1 MTAPRLLIITDHAAF
16 GRALEQ
22 HVSIVWPDAQCRIH
36 SPSRSGRLHSGFTAL
51 GYDAVLLDHE
61 VEMGRA
67 RPGGESRDESTGEPK
82 GEPKGEPRGEPRGE
96 QWLENLMYRSGFP
109 PVLYFAPGEDL
120 ALAARVGKA
129 GAVDCLARE
138 RIDHRR
144 LAGRLHDSV
153 RRRRQDRAL
162 QRTGAQAARDARFG
176 PVTIRGHRCVR
187 ELASGGTSMVYLA
200 ESERA
205 GDMVVLKVLRES
217 PESGERHAQYARFL
231 REYELISAIRHPNVV
246 RIFDLGIAD
255 DHAYIAME
263 YFPRGD
269 LRARIAEGISRE
281 QALGMLAQMAS
292 ALQTVHEVGVLH
304 RDLKPGNIMLRADD
318 SIAIIDFGLA
328 RQEVADIEMTAT
340 GEIFGTP
347 YYMSPEQGHG
357 KPLDAR
363 SDLYSLGVVFYEMLT
378 GKKPY
383 LDTTPMSV
391 IYLHANAP
399 LPMLEGDLRA
409 CQPLLERLLAK
420 DPAHRPASAR
430 ALLADIEAELASI
443 QGGGVPGAG
452 SARGYGRAGH
462 GEAPVSAGRL
472 ASS

>member
-36 SPSRSGRLHSGFTAL
+36 SPERSGRLHSGFTAL

-61 VEMGRA
+61 IEMHRA
-67 RPGGESRDESTGEPK
+67 RPDGGFGNEPHGK
-82 GEPKGEPRGEPRGE
+82 PSGE
-96 QWLENLMYRSGFP
+96 QWLENLMHRSGFP
-109 PVLYFAPGEDL
+109 PVLYFAPGEDA
-120 ALAARVGKA
+120 ALAARAQKA

-144 LAGRLHDSV
+144 LAGCLRDSV
-153 RRRRQDRAL
+153 RRRRQDLAL
-162 QRTGAQAARDARFG
+162 YRTGAQAARDARFG
-176 PVTIRGHRCVR
+176 AVTIRGHRCVR

-217 PESGERHAQYARFL
+217 PEGGEQHAQYARFL
-231 REYELISAIRHPNVV
+231 REYELISAIRHPSVV

-269 LRARIAEGISRE
+269 LRARIAEGIGRE
-281 QALGMLAQMAS
+281 QALRMLAQMAG
-292 ALQTVHEVGVLH
+292 ALQAVHEVGVLH

-328 RQEVADIEMTAT
+328 RQEITDIEMTAT

-357 KPLDAR
+357 RPLDAR

-378 GKKPY
+378 RKKPY
-383 LDTTPMSV
+383 LDTTPMGV

-399 LPMLEGDLRA
+399 LPILEGDLQS

-420 DPAHRPASAR
+420 DPAQRPASAQ
-430 ALLADIEAELASI
+430 ALLADIEAELAAVSSAL
-443 QGGGVPGAG
+443 QGS
-452 SARGYGRAGH
+452 SADEIVLQARAG
-462 GEAPVSAGRL
+462 G
-472 ASS
+472 